1 MHLRILQT
9 SCRFALNCKLFV
21 MIQRIQSLFLF
32 IALACCAACYFLP
45 FWIYTGINPAYE
57 YQVSLFSVSLVS
69 GSAIPN
75 FYVGTLPI
83 IVIVSISTILSVVT
97 LFYYK
102 KRQMQLKI
110 NNYNILMTVI
120 FTGTIFLLI
129 PYMIEEMLPDAI
141 RTWQYGLLLPLI
153 SLVFLILAGNFI
165 KKDEKL
171 VKSADRLR

>member
-1 MHLRILQT
+1 MLRIFQT

-32 IALACCAACYFLP
+32 IVLACCAACYFMP
-45 FWIYTGINPAYE
+45 FWNYTGTNPAYE
-57 YQVSLFSVSLVS
+57 YQVSLFAVTLVS
-69 GSAIPN
+69 GSAQN

-83 IVIVSISTILSVVT
+83 IVILSVSTILSLIT

-102 KRQMQLKI
+102 NRPMQLKL

-120 FTGTIFLLI
+120 FTGTIFLWI
-129 PYMIEEMLPDAI
+129 PYMIEEILPDAV